1 MKSICA
7 FGKLEPKHWACVD
20 VYLWN
25 LGPIFWHLELCHV
38 YLEFGTNFWYLEL
51 AVYLEF
57 GLSVTVDDEW
67 ELI

>member
-1 MKSICA
+1 MCGCVPLEFGTHFLA
-7 FGKLEPKHWACVD
+7 FGA
-20 VYLWN
+20 
-25 LGPIFWHLELCHV
+25 V